1 MPSVALDPVLPICWA
16 SMTIRHVPGGSGMN
30 KYSCTKSICEEI
42 YYATLIAETSQLA
55 KQMAINEINQK
66 WMVGKRR
73 LAERLECQGS
83 RNQCRW
89 PGPHHRM
96 RLPRG
101 VNSALIAA
109 QPRSSLFVEPWT
121 TFSDRVFS

>member
-1 MPSVALDPVLPICWA
+1 LALPPSKPSA
-16 SMTIRHVPGGSGMN
+16 SRLSPRPSQTRNLGSN
-30 KYSCTKSICEEI
+30 QEI

-121 TFSDRVFS
+121 TFGDRVFS